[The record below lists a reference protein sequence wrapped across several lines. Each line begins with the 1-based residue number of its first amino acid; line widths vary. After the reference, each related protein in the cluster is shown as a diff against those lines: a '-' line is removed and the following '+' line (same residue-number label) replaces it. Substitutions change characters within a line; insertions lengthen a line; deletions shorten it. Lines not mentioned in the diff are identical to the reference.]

1 MTVLEQQSS
10 NGTPEKKEKTPAPR
24 HKAWIH
30 YAEDQRLEG
39 CAEALGKFMSICK
52 TEREAVLW
60 LMEKAR
66 AVGSP
71 LEESSSAKPGDVLYT
86 PWKNRAFLAAKIGTR
101 PLAEGF
107 RLIGSHLDA
116 PRIDLKVQSL
126 YEDSGL
132 ALFDCHYY
140 GGIKKY
146 QWTNIPLALHGE
158 VHLQGG
164 KTLRLAV
171 GEAPEDP
178 VILIP
183 DIEPHLDRDMEKRKA
198 SETILGENLDAI
210 AGHRPLLKAE
220 KDHVKA
226 QILEL
231 LEKKWGIPE
240 KSLVSADLCLVPAGP
255 ARSAG
260 LDGAL
265 LTAYGL
271 DDRICAWLSWEAFV
285 SLENPEYTAI
295 FMGVDK
301 EEIGSD
307 GVAGAQAPLLD
318 IFLSDLFEKTGT
330 PAPSYGTLRKSYAAS
345 EALSA
350 DVDAGVNPLYKEA
363 YDPRQL
369 PVAGDGIAFLKGSGS
384 RGKYMG
390 SEARGEFLARI
401 LERLDAD
408 QVPWQV
414 ASLGKVDKGG
424 GGTIAKYLA
433 HLGMDV
439 LDMGPC
445 LLSMHAPWELVSKAD
460 LLACLDAYR
469 AFWKNE

>member
-1 MTVLEQQSS
+1 M
-10 NGTPEKKEKTPAPR
+10 
-24 HKAWIH
+24 
-30 YAEDQRLEG
+30 
-39 CAEALGKFMSICK
+39 
-52 TEREAVLW
+52 
-60 LMEKAR
+60 
-66 AVGSP
+66 
-71 LEESSSAKPGDVLYT
+71 
-86 PWKNRAFLAAKIGTR
+86 
-101 PLAEGF
+101 
-107 RLIGSHLDA
+107 HL
-116 PRIDLKVQSL
+116 K
-126 YEDSGL
+126 
-132 ALFDCHYY
+132 
-140 GGIKKY
+140 GG
-146 QWTNIPLALHGE
+146 Q
-158 VHLQGG
+158 
-164 KTLRLAV
+164 TLRLAI

-178 VILIP
+178 VIIIP

-210 AGHRPLLKAE
+210 AGHRPLLGEE

-226 QILEL
+226 QILQL
-231 LEKKWGIPE
+231 LETKWGISE
-240 KSLVSADLCLVPAGP
+240 KALVSADLCLVPAGA

-260 LDGAL
+260 LDGSL
-265 LTAYGL
+265 LTSYGL
-271 DDRICAWLSWEAFV
+271 DDRICTWLSWQAFT
-285 SLENPEYTAI
+285 SLGTPEYTAV
-295 FMGVDK
+295 FLGVDK

-318 IFLSDLFEKTGT
+318 IFLSDLFEKTGL
-330 PAPSYGTLRKSYAAS
+330 PAPSYGALRKSFAAA

-350 DVDAGVNPLYKEA
+350 DVDAGVNPLYKDA

-390 SEARGEFLARI
+390 SEARGEFLARV
-401 LERLDAD
+401 LERLDHD
-408 QVPWQV
+408 EVPWQV

-460 LLACLDAYR
+460 LLACMDAYR
-469 AFWKNE
+469 AFWKND

>member
-1 MTVLEQQSS
+1 MDSPKKQ
-10 NGTPEKKEKTPAPR
+10 NDEKGKQNSKPR
-24 HKAWIH
+24 HKAWIR
-30 YAEDQRLEG
+30 YAEDARLES
-39 CAEALGKFMSICK
+39 CASELGIFMSACK

-60 LMEKAR
+60 LLEKAGEI
-66 AVGSP
+66 GSP
-71 LEESSSAKPGDVLYT
+71 LEGDSPAKPGDVLFM

-101 PLAEGF
+101 PLSEGF
-107 RLIGSHLDA
+107 RLVGSHLDA
-116 PRIDLKVQSL
+116 PRIDLKVQPL

-158 VHLQGG
+158 VHLKGG
-164 KTLRLAV
+164 QTLRLAI

-178 VILIP
+178 VIIIP

-210 AGHRPLLKAE
+210 AGHRPLLGEE

-226 QILEL
+226 QILQL
-231 LEKKWGIPE
+231 LETKWGISE
-240 KSLVSADLCLVPAGP
+240 KALVSADLCLVPAGA

-260 LDGAL
+260 LDGSL
-265 LTAYGL
+265 LTSYGL
-271 DDRICAWLSWEAFV
+271 DDRICAWLSWQAFT
-285 SLENPEYTAI
+285 SLGTPEYTAV
-295 FMGVDK
+295 FLGVDK

-318 IFLSDLFEKTGT
+318 IFLSDLFEKTGL
-330 PAPSYGTLRKSYAAS
+330 PAPSYGALRKSFAAA

-350 DVDAGVNPLYKEA
+350 DVDAGVNPLYKDA

-390 SEARGEFLARI
+390 SEARGEFLAKI
-401 LERLDAD
+401 LERLDHD
-408 QVPWQV
+408 EVPWQV

-460 LLACLDAYR
+460 LLACMDAYR
-469 AFWKNE
+469 AFWKND

>member
-1 MTVLEQQSS
+1 V
-10 NGTPEKKEKTPAPR
+10 
-24 HKAWIH
+24 
-30 YAEDQRLEG
+30 
-39 CAEALGKFMSICK
+39 
-52 TEREAVLW
+52 
-60 LMEKAR
+60 
-66 AVGSP
+66 
-71 LEESSSAKPGDVLYT
+71 
-86 PWKNRAFLAAKIGTR
+86 
-101 PLAEGF
+101 
-107 RLIGSHLDA
+107 GSHLDA
-116 PRIDLKVQSL
+116 PRIDLKVQPL

-158 VHLQGG
+158 VHLKGG
-164 KTLRLAV
+164 QTLRLAI

-178 VILIP
+178 VIIIP

-210 AGHRPLLKAE
+210 AGHRPLLGEE

-226 QILEL
+226 QILQL
-231 LEKKWGIPE
+231 LETKWGISE
-240 KSLVSADLCLVPAGP
+240 KALVSADLCLVPAGA

-260 LDGAL
+260 LDGSL
-265 LTAYGL
+265 LTSYGL
-271 DDRICAWLSWEAFV
+271 DDRICTWLSWQAFT
-285 SLENPEYTAI
+285 SLGTPEYTAV
-295 FMGVDK
+295 FLGVDK

-318 IFLSDLFEKTGT
+318 IFLSDLFEKTGL
-330 PAPSYGTLRKSYAAS
+330 PAPSYGALRKSFAAA

-350 DVDAGVNPLYKEA
+350 DVDAGVNPLYKDA

-390 SEARGEFLARI
+390 SEARGEFLAKI
-401 LERLDAD
+401 LERLDHD
-408 QVPWQV
+408 EVPWQV

-460 LLACLDAYR
+460 LLACMDAYR
-469 AFWKNE
+469 AFWKND